1 MPLALAQVRALVASR
16 RVLALACALA
26 LGVVGAVG
34 QPVQAHTGLPPAP
47 HDLGRA
53 WNWDP
58 WLLLGLTLTGYGYG
72 RGVYALWQRAGRG
85 RGVTWRQLWLFA
97 TGMMT
102 LVTAL
107 VSPLDALSEALFSAH
122 MVQHMLLIYVAP
134 LLFVLGAPPVL
145 WLWAMPSA
153 WRRPTAR
160 WWRASWGHRLWGYL
174 RHPLTIWSIFGIVL
188 WVWHAPAL
196 YQAAVLNR
204 AIHIL
209 EHISFFGA
217 SLLFCWLLVYG
228 RGQTTAKRAASDG
241 AILLVVFTTA
251 LHSGL
256 LGALLTFA
264 ATPLYPVYRPGVVQW
279 GLTLLTDQQLAGVI
293 MWVPVGFFYLGAM
306 LMLVAHW
313 LQALEQ
319 TPHRTPTRQEQTL

>member
-1 MPLALAQVRALVASR
+1 MPLALNRARCLRPLRVAFSLLLSLWLIR
-16 RVLALACALA
+16 PRLALAHA
-26 LGVVGAVG
+26 GA
-34 QPVQAHTGLPPAP
+34 PPAP
-47 HDLGRA
+47 HDLWQA

-58 WLLLGLTLTGYGYG
+58 WLLLGLTLTAYLYG
-72 RGVYALWQRAGRG
+72 RGVYALWQRAGVG
-85 RGVTWRQLWLFA
+85 RGVTGRQLWLF
-97 TGMMT
+97 GLG
-102 LVTAL
+102 LVAL
-107 VSPLDALSEALFSAH
+107 AVALISPLDALSEALFSAH
-122 MVQHMLLIYVAP
+122 MVQHMVLLYVAP
-134 LLFVLGAPPVL
+134 LLLVLGAPPVL
-145 WLWAMPSA
+145 WVWALPRQ
-153 WRRPTAR
+153 WRRPALR
-160 WWRASWGHRLWGYL
+160 WWRTSLWHRLWGYVL
-174 RHPLTIWSIFGIVL
+174 HPLTIWSLFGVVL
-188 WVWHAPAL
+188 WVWHAPAF

-209 EHISFFGA
+209 EHFSFFGA

-264 ATPLYPVYRPGVVQW
+264 STPLYPVYRFGVTQW

-306 LMLVAHW
+306 LLLVAHW
-313 LQALEQ
+313 LQTIEQ
-319 TPHRTPTRQEQTL
+319 PQPQLLPVEEGQ

>member
-1 MPLALAQVRALVASR
+1 MSLALDKTRRLRIVGLALFLALSSGLAQSRLALAHV
-16 RVLALACALA
+16 
-26 LGVVGAVG
+26 GV
-34 QPVQAHTGLPPAP
+34 PPAP
-47 HDLGRA
+47 HDLWQA

-58 WLLLGLTLTGYGYG
+58 WLLFGLTLTAYLYG
-72 RGVYALWQRAGRG
+72 RGVYALWQRAGVG
-85 RGVTWRQLWLFA
+85 RGVTGRQLWFFGLGLFS
-97 TGMMT
+97 
-102 LVTAL
+102 LVVAL
-107 VSPLDALSEALFSAH
+107 ISPLDALSEALFSAH
-122 MVQHMLLIYVAP
+122 MVQHMVLLYLAP
-134 LLFVLGAPPVL
+134 LLLVLGAPPVL
-145 WLWAMPSA
+145 WVWALPRA
-153 WRRPTAR
+153 WRRPVSR
-160 WWRASWGHRLWGYL
+160 WWQTSLWHRLWSYL
-174 RHPLTIWSIFGIVL
+174 LHPLTIWSLFGVVL

-204 AIHIL
+204 TIHIL
-209 EHISFFGA
+209 EHVSFFGA

-264 ATPLYPVYRPGVVQW
+264 STPLYPVYRFGVTPW

-306 LMLVAHW
+306 LLLVAHW
-313 LQALEQ
+313 LQAIEQ
-319 TPHRTPTRQEQTL
+319 PQTHLLPVDEAQ